1 MYLRH
6 TPEKIIERHALTI
19 NAAKTC
25 QPIGAMYAALGVHNC
40 LPHSHGSQGCCA
52 YHRSSLTRH
61 YNDPIMATTSSF
73 SEGSSV
79 FGGMSNLNEA
89 IKNIFTLY
97 NPDIIA
103 VHTTCLSEVIGDDLG
118 QIIKNAYQEGRV
130 PPGKVVMHT
139 NTPSFKGSHI
149 TGFSNM
155 VTSFVSYMTKKSG
168 KPNGCINIIPSFIEP
183 SDMTEIKRLLTE
195 MGIKFIMLPDTSDVV
210 NGPMDGKF
218 HMFPKGGTTKEQI
231 ISMGDS
237 SLTIGLGQIG
247 AEAAPKLL
255 NSKFKVPMELSD
267 LPIGLKA
274 TDEFV
279 NLLHEKC
286 GIAVPETLELER
298 GQLLDAMIDK
308 NQYVSGRKVSIVGD
322 PDIVLGMCQF
332 CVENDMKVIHA
343 VSGTPTSEAW
353 EARLR
358 EICGPQAVVKTG
370 ERADMF
376 YLHQLIKNERPDLL
390 MGNTYAKGIARD
402 EDIPLIRIGYP
413 IYDRMGQQYMPVTG
427 YRGGMRLFCKVL
439 ETLMDRQDRDC
450 REEDLEF
457 IM

>member
-6 TPEKIIERHALTI
+6 TPKEIVERQALTI

-118 QIIKNAYQEGRV
+118 QIIKSAYQEGRI
-130 PPGKVVMHT
+130 PQGKIVMHT
-139 NTPSFKGSHI
+139 NTPSFKGSHV

-155 VTSFVSYMTKKSG
+155 TASFISYLTKSSG
-168 KPNGCINIIPSFIEP
+168 IPNGCINIIPTFIEP
-183 SDMTEIKRLLTE
+183 SDMSEIKRMLTE

-231 ISMGDS
+231 AGMGDS
-237 SLTIGLGQIG
+237 TLTVGLGQIG

-255 NSKFKVPMELSD
+255 NSKFKVPMEILD
-267 LPIGLKA
+267 LPIGLRA

-286 GIAVPETLELER
+286 GTAVPESLELER

-308 NQYVSGRKVSIVGD
+308 NQYLNGKKVSIVGD
-322 PDIVLGMCQF
+322 PDIVISMCRF
-332 CVENDMKVIHA
+332 CRENDMKVIHA

-353 EARLR
+353 EVRLK
-358 EICGPQAVVKTG
+358 EICGPQVLVKTG

-376 YLHQLIKNERPDLL
+376 YLHQLIKNEKPDLL
-390 MGNTYAKGIARD
+390 MGNTYAKEIARD
-402 EDIPLIRIGYP
+402 EDIPLVRIGYP

-439 ETLMDRQDRDC
+439 ETLMDRQDQLCKD
-450 REEDLEF
+450 EDLEF

>member
-6 TPEKIIERHALTI
+6 TPEKVIERQALTI

-25 QPIGAMYAALGVHNC
+25 QPVGAMYAALGVHNC

-52 YHRSSLTRH
+52 YHRSCLTRH

-73 SEGSSV
+73 SEGASV
-79 FGGMSNLNEA
+79 FGGMANLNEA

-118 QIIKNAYQEGRV
+118 QIIKSAYQEGRI
-130 PPGKVVMHT
+130 PQGKIVIHT

-155 VTSFVSYMTKKSG
+155 TTSFISYLTKKSG
-168 KPNGCINIIPSFIEP
+168 IPNGCINILPSFIEP
-183 SDMTEIKRLLTE
+183 SDMTEIKRLLSG
-195 MGIKFIMLPDTSDVV
+195 MGIRFIMLPDTSDVV

-218 HMFPKGGTTKEQI
+218 RMFPKGGTTKEQI
-231 ISMGDS
+231 YRMGDS
-237 SLTIGLGQIG
+237 SLTVGLGQIG

-255 NSKFKVPMELSD
+255 NSKFKVPMEIID
-267 LPIGLKA
+267 LPVGLKA
-274 TDEFV
+274 TDEFIT
-279 NLLHEKC
+279 LLHEKC
-286 GIAVPETLELER
+286 GAPVPESIELER

-308 NQYVSGRKVSIVGD
+308 NQYLNGKKVSIAGD

-332 CVENDMKVIHA
+332 CRENDMEVIHA
-343 VSGTPTSEAW
+343 ISGTSTSEVW
-353 EARLR
+353 ENRLR
-358 EICGPQAVVKTG
+358 KICGPQAVVKTG
-370 ERADMF
+370 GRADLF
-376 YLHQLIKNERPDLL
+376 YLHQLIKNEKPDLL
-390 MGNTYAKGIARD
+390 MGNTYTKGIARD
-402 EDIPLIRIGYP
+402 EDIPLVRIGFP
-413 IYDRMGQQYMPVTG
+413 IYDRIGQQYMPVTG
-427 YRGGMRLFCKVL
+427 YRGGMGLLCRVL
-439 ETLMDRQDRDC
+439 EALMDRQDRDC
-450 REEDLEF
+450 RDEDLEF